1 MYLINSFS
9 QKDFTDICDLLAAND
24 PDLLVVITQ
33 YGYPPMWIREP
44 NFKTLIHIIL
54 EQQVSLAAAL
64 AAMRKLQEKL
74 GDITPAALLSL
85 TDIELKA
92 CYFSRQKTGYARHL
106 AQSII
111 SGELQLQKLSNAPDE
126 TVRAELKKI
135 KGIGDWTSDVF
146 LMMALQRAD
155 IFPIGDI
162 ALLNSIKTVKN
173 LPKQTSK
180 EEILKI
186 AATWKPYRTIAAF
199 ILWHAYLSKR
209 NKG

>member
-1 MYLINSFS
+1 MDLINSFS

-24 PDLLVVITQ
+24 PDLLVVIMQ
-33 YGYPPMWIREP
+33 HGYPPMWKRRL
-44 NFKTLIHIIL
+44 NFETLIHIIL

-64 AAMRKLQEKL
+64 AAMRKLQQKL
-74 GDITPAALLSL
+74 GEITPVALLLL
-85 TDIELKA
+85 TDMELKA

-106 AQSII
+106 AQSILT
-111 SGELQLQKLSNAPDE
+111 GKLQLQKLSIAPDE

-162 ALLNSIKTVKN
+162 ALIASVKAVKK
-173 LPKQTSK
+173 LPTQTSK

-209 NKG
+209 KQK

>member
-1 MYLINSFS
+1 MDLINSFS
-9 QKDFTDICDLLAAND
+9 QEKFTAICDLLAASD

-33 YGYPPMWIREP
+33 HGYPPMWIRRF
-44 NFKTLIHIIL
+44 NFETLIHIIL
-54 EQQVSLAAAL
+54 EQQVSLASAMSAL
-64 AAMRKLQEKL
+64 RKLQEKL
-74 GDITPAALLSL
+74 GDITPTALLSL
-85 TDIELKA
+85 TDMELKA
-92 CYFSRQKTGYARHL
+92 CYFSRQKTAYARHL

-111 SGELQLQKLSNAPDE
+111 SGDLQLQKLSNAPDE

-162 ALLNSIKTVKN
+162 ALLNSIKIVKN

-186 AATWKPYRTIAAF
+186 AALWKPYRTIAAF